1 MSIFEEEGAQSP
13 AGCVGFVG
21 PSSDCDPL
29 GAPESDQ
36 TPTNGATT
44 PETQETDKELREK
57 VLRLEG
63 ELKAVKELYALSF
76 KGASDSPPTG
86 TDYKELLIK
95 EFNREK

>member
-1 MSIFEEEGAQSP
+1 MSIFEESEGVQ
-13 AGCVGFVG
+13 GCVG
-21 PSSDCDPL
+21 PSSVGDPL

-36 TPTNGATT
+36 TPANGVET
-44 PETQETDKELREK
+44 PETQETYKELSEK
-57 VLRLEG
+57 VFRLEG